1 MLEAVL
7 GTRDWRLGQAA
18 GSEPRN
24 PCGTQTTTGLS
35 LFPGV
40 GDSTSKWAGR
50 TREPIYS
57 AHFRIPLSQGT
68 MGPIS
73 GPSAAACFRDS
84 TEDVLVDGAHKGKD
98 PAPSSSQP
106 TPSPCAFRTPSSPQR
121 WGGSISVPLITSA
134 LKTDFRGHWHSLSS
148 AHFICVLVQFP
159 WSICLSGE
167 LQNITYLNNSFLGCE
182 MSPSLLSSVLYQ
194 RGTLG
199 STSLLSFVYHF
210 NVAKAT
216 TA

>member
-1 MLEAVL
+1 MWDTDNHRLEPVSR
-7 GTRDWRLGQAA
+7 G
-18 GSEPRN
+18 
-24 PCGTQTTTGLS
+24 
-35 LFPGV
+35 

-50 TREPIYS
+50 TRS
-57 AHFRIPLSQGT
+57 LFTQRISGSLSQGT

-73 GPSAAACFRDS
+73 GPSAAASVLGTS
-84 TEDVLVDGAHKGKD
+84 TEDVLGGLAPTRGD

-106 TPSPCAFRTPSSPQR
+106 TPSPCAFRPLSSPQR
-121 WGGSISVPLITSA
+121 CGFHLCPLITSA

-148 AHFICVLVQFP
+148 VNISFVCWFSFLGASVP
-159 WSICLSGE
+159 SGE
-167 LQNITYLNNSFLGCE
+167 LQNITYLNNSFWGCE
-182 MSPSLLSSVLYQ
+182 MFHLFLSSVLYQ

-210 NVAKAT
+210 NVAEAT